1 MGRNSIIQFYTTEE
15 NEQRLQE
22 QADAANTSLSEYCHQ
37 VVEEHISE
45 KQHEQQKRRYSVEQQ
60 VELKLDEIRSETS
73 TLLSTFQSERARLE
87 HMQRLR
93 TIYVMA
99 LWRLLRN
106 DYSQSKQ
113 EEALNWSVNH
123 VGQEPIDDPELRPL
137 LTSTQESSS
146 NLEPEKSDTLS
157 ANTSGGDSQ

>member
-1 MGRNSIIQFYTTEE
+1 MARNSIIQFYTTEE
-15 NEQRLQE
+15 NEERLQE
-22 QADAANTSLSEYCHQ
+22 QGDAANKSLSEYCHQ

-45 KQHEQQKRRYSVEQQ
+45 KQREQQKRRYSVEQQ

-106 DYSQSKQ
+106 DYSPSKQ
-113 EEALNWSVNH
+113 KEALKWSVNH

-137 LTSTQESSS
+137 LTSTQESTS
-146 NLEPEKSDTLS
+146 NLEPEESETLS